1 MTNYTDR
8 RDFLKTSLLAAGSSV
23 LPLGAHPDERLPV
36 AAIITEYRH
45 WSHADVIITKLLE
58 GYDHDGGAGPNLR
71 LAGMY
76 VDQFPEND
84 MARDL
89 ARKHSIPIFET
100 IEDAITLGTGAV
112 AVKGVLSIGE
122 HGKYPYTPDT
132 NQHMYP
138 RRRFFDG
145 IAATFLKCG
154 QVVPVFNDKHLAY
167 NWADAKHMYDTA
179 QAMKMP
185 FMAGSSIPVTWRIP
199 PLELP
204 RGCEIEEVAGLG
216 YGDIEAYG
224 FHTLEGVQCM
234 VERRSGYETG
244 VAAVET
250 YQGRKAVEEAARQG
264 LWSTELVEAALE
276 AAPDRFP
283 GRPSVEDYDRKDF
296 AIFRVEYRDGLKAT
310 IIIANPAV
318 QTFGFACKLQGEAKP
333 RATEFE
339 LQRGAPFR
347 HFGYLVD
354 AVEPMIR
361 TGKPSYPVERTLL
374 TTGIIDAVMHSIAE
388 GGRRIETPHLK
399 IAYEPTDWA
408 FAPGAPAEPVVPEGS
423 WEHLQKARELRKQRG
438 GV

>member
-1 MTNYTDR
+1 MTHNADR
-8 RDFLKTSLLAAGSSV
+8 RDFLKASLLAAGSSV
-23 LPLGAHPDERLPV
+23 LPLDAHPDERLPV
-36 AAIITEYRH
+36 TALITEYRH
-45 WSHADVIITKLLE
+45 WSHADVVITKLLE
-58 GYDHDGGAGPNLR
+58 GYEHDGGPGPNLR

-89 ARKHSIPIFET
+89 ARKHSIPIFDS
-100 IEDAITLGTGAV
+100 IEDSITLGTGAV

-122 HGKYPYTPDT
+122 HGRYPYTPDT

-145 IAATFLKCG
+145 IAATFQKYG

-179 QAMKMP
+179 QAMKVP
-185 FMAGSSIPVTWRIP
+185 FMAGSSIPVTWRAP

-204 RGCEIEEVAGLG
+204 RGCEIEEATGLG
-216 YGDIEAYG
+216 YGSIEAYG
-224 FHTLEGVQCM
+224 FHTLEGVQSM
-234 VERRSGYETG
+234 VERRNGYETG

-250 YQGRKAVEEAARQG
+250 YQGRNAVEEAARQG
-264 LWSTELVEAALE
+264 LWSTELVNAALE
-276 AAPDRFP
+276 AAPDRIP
-283 GRPSVEDYDRKDF
+283 GSPSPEDYDRKNF
-296 AIFRVEYRDGLKAT
+296 AIFRVEYRDGLKVT

-318 QTFGFACKLQGEAKP
+318 QTFGFACKLKGESRP
-333 RATEFE
+333 RVTAFD

-354 AVEPMIR
+354 AIEPMIR
-361 TGKPSYPVERTLL
+361 TGTPTYPVERTLL
-374 TTGIIDAVMHSIAE
+374 TTGVIDAVMHSLAE

-408 FAPGAPAEPVVPEGS
+408 FAPGVTPEPVVPEGS
-423 WEHLQKARELRKQRG
+423 WRHLQKARELRRERD
-438 GV
+438 